1 MYEYESAD
9 IDDQEQSSVTSD
21 NSKNEEENVDNNDT
35 DRTFFNPSNQKNL
48 RLKKKRNIN
57 VKCVLLKLKKKKRDL
72 PDMLLNHILFKKI
85 CLHNLQ
91 E

>member
-1 MYEYESAD
+1 MYEYESGD
-9 IDDQEQSSVTSD
+9 IDDREQTSVTSD
-21 NSKNEEENVDNNDT
+21 DSKNEEENVDDNDT

-48 RLKKKRNIN
+48 RLKKERNIN
-57 VKCVLLKLKKKKRDL
+57 VRCALLKLKKRRDL

>member
-57 VKCVLLKLKKKKRDL
+57 VKCVLLKLKKRRD
-72 PDMLLNHILFKKI
+72 
-85 CLHNLQ
+85 
-91 E
+91 

>member
-21 NSKNEEENVDNNDT
+21 NSKNEEENVDDNDT

-48 RLKKKRNIN
+48 RLKKERNIN
-57 VKCVLLKLKKKKRDL
+57 VKCALLKLKKRRDL

>member
-21 NSKNEEENVDNNDT
+21 DFKNEEENVDDNDT

-48 RLKKKRNIN
+48 RLKKERNIN
-57 VKCVLLKLKKKKRDL
+57 VKCALLKLKKRRDL
-72 PDMLLNHILFKKI
+72 PDILLNHILFKKI
-85 CLHNLQ
+85 RLHNLQ

>member
-21 NSKNEEENVDNNDT
+21 DFKNEEENVDDNDT

-48 RLKKKRNIN
+48 RLKKERNIN
-57 VKCVLLKLKKKKRDL
+57 VKCALLKLKKRRDL
-72 PDMLLNHILFKKI
+72 PDMLLNHILFNKI